1 LLSSTLCRHSAHRR
15 QLLVR
20 WEIAHCSSSVCQKAA
35 RRLVNHPSA
44 TANNNSRHSATSV
57 PFVCS
62 RHVEWTRQSPAYQS
76 ASAAAGPGRCPF
88 SESAAIAAATAT
100 EQLLRAIIL
109 PRRYPHA
116 LSRPALTAGHSSSDS
131 SSQKAAA
138 PAMNNS
144 GPTPMFIDSP
154 PPSSRTTLPPIETQ
168 LDPNG
173 RRGSI
178 TDPSMHVSSSVET
191 YRNSNG
197 SVRAPYPVY
206 PPSSASRPHS
216 IRDERPPTPDHS
228 ERRSVDSD
236 SLHGGFDRHHS
247 YVSDHPTHHSL
258 SRKSS
263 ASGWS
268 RVNGN
273 GTETASLKG
282 FDSRIAHLHLDSTT
296 SLASTSTTASNR
308 PPQSTASIHSSRA
321 QQYIQDY
328 DNPPHRRITPHLAPP
343 ISTTAPGTFAD
354 RYPQSKTYP
363 YPHPNAPHP
372 TPGYPYAFPDPSFE
386 TIREP
391 PTSASSVGSQQALHY
406 QRSLPGIHPIHEQSI
421 RDAEMS
427 GLMGQAPYSRS
438 PELRVSHKLAERK
451 RRKEMKDLFDE
462 LRDSLPVDKT
472 LKTSKWEILSKGMV
486 VLNEFNGSR

>member
-1 LLSSTLCRHSAHRR
+1 M
-15 QLLVR
+15 
-20 WEIAHCSSSVCQKAA
+20 
-35 RRLVNHPSA
+35 N
-44 TANNNSRHSATSV
+44 
-57 PFVCS
+57 
-62 RHVEWTRQSPAYQS
+62 
-76 ASAAAGPGRCPF
+76 
-88 SESAAIAAATAT
+88 ESA
-100 EQLLRAIIL
+100 
-109 PRRYPHA
+109 PKP
-116 LSRPALTAGHSSSDS
+116 SSGS
-131 SSQKAAA
+131 
-138 PAMNNS
+138 MNS

-154 PPSSRTTLPPIETQ
+154 PPSSRATLPPIETQ
-168 LDPNG
+168 FDPNV

-178 TDPSMHVSSSVET
+178 TDPSMHASSSAEA
-191 YRNSNG
+191 YRYSNG
-197 SVRAPYPVY
+197 SARGPYQAY
-206 PPSSASRPHS
+206 PPNSASRPHS
-216 IRDERPPTPDHS
+216 IRDERPPTPDLS

-236 SLHGGFDRHHS
+236 SIHGGFDRHHS
-247 YVSDHPTHHSL
+247 YVSDHHTHPSL

-268 RVNGN
+268 RVNGH

-308 PPQSTASIHSSRA
+308 PSQSAASIHSSRA

-386 TIREP
+386 AAREP
-391 PTSASSVGSQQALHY
+391 PNSASSVGSQQALHY
-406 QRSLPGIHPIHEQSI
+406 QRSLPSIHPVHEQSI

-427 GLMGQAPYSRS
+427 GLLGPGQAPYSRS

-472 LKTSKWEILSKGMV
+472 LKTSKWEILSKGI
-486 VLNEFNGSR
+486 LSQALF